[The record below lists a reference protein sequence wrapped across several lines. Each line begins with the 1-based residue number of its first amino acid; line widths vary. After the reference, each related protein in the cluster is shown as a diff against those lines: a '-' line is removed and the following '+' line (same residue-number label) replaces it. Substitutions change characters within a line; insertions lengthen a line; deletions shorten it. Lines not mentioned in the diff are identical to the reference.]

1 MNYIEQ
7 NEEEQQ
13 QEPHINEN
21 ENNAEIKKEDNFDI
35 FKNEILKTINKLSEN
50 FNQELKKQN
59 DFFISQQNKIKEEHE
74 NKINELENKLKIIIL
89 KRI

>member
-59 DFFISQQNKIKEEHE
+59 DFFI
-74 NKINELENKLKIIIL
+74 
-89 KRI
+89 